1 MSEGEVRSR
10 RTVLRGRGP
19 VVDTLARLLDAEPDA
34 PVLGG
39 VDVVVV
45 VDGGAF
51 DPMPPS
57 RVGAWLAE
65 HDAEIAREVA
75 EFQPGS
81 VHRVVVVSSAVVL
94 GALPG
99 GGVHGDDAVPLTEP
113 EGTAALTAAL
123 ETHVVEAARE
133 LGVPVTVVRT
143 APVVGPGVDT
153 MITRHFEMPWLLTLR
168 GVDREWQLLH
178 VEDLAT
184 AVRTVLDHD
193 VDGSV
198 VVGTPDPLSTDAVVA
213 ASGMRRVDLPA
224 PTAFGIAER
233 LHRAGLLPASAA
245 DLALVVH
252 PWTVAPERLL
262 ALGWEPSRS
271 NEECLRELLAGVE
284 GRTALVGRRVHGRD
298 AAAFG
303 AVGAAVAFLGTAAVM
318 RQVRRR

>member
-19 VVDTLARLLDAEPDA
+19 VVDALARLLDAEA
-34 PVLGG
+34 GG
-39 VDVVVV
+39 PADGAVDVVVV

-65 HDAEIAREVA
+65 HDAQIAREVA
-75 EFQPGS
+75 EFRPGA
-81 VHRVVVVSSAVVL
+81 VHRVVVVSSAAVL
-94 GALPG
+94 GTLPH
-99 GGVHGDDAVPLTEP
+99 GGVHGDDAVPAAEP
-113 EGTAALTAAL
+113 EGTAAMTAAL
-123 ETHVVEAARE
+123 ESHVLDAAAS

-153 MITRHFEMPWLLTLR
+153 MMTRHFEMPWLLTLR
-168 GVDREWQLLH
+168 GVEREWQLLH
-178 VEDLAT
+178 VEDLAS
-184 AVRTVLDHD
+184 ALATVLEHD

-198 VVGTPDPLSTDAVVA
+198 VVGTPRPLPTAAVVA

-224 PTAFGIAER
+224 QTAFGLAQR

-252 PWTVAPERLL
+252 PWTVDPARLL
-262 ALGWEPSRS
+262 ALGWRPSRT
-271 NEECLRELLAGVE
+271 NAECLRELLAGVE

>member
-19 VVDTLARLLDAEPDA
+19 VVDTLSRILDAEPDA
-34 PVLGG
+34 PVEGV

-45 VDGGAF
+45 VDGGSF

-57 RVGAWLAE
+57 RVASWLGE
-65 HDAEIAREVA
+65 HDAQIAREVA

-81 VHRVVVVSSAVVL
+81 VHRLVVVSSAAVL
-94 GALPG
+94 GALPE
-99 GGVHGDDAVPLTEP
+99 GGVHDDTAAPP
-113 EGTAALTAAL
+113 EELGGTAALTAAL
-123 ETHVVEAARE
+123 EQHVVAAATE
-133 LGVPVTVVRT
+133 LGIPVTVVRA
-143 APVVGPGVDT
+143 APVVGPGIDT

-168 GVDREWQLLH
+168 GVEREWQLLH

-198 VVGTPDPLSTDAVVA
+198 VVGTPDPLSTHEVVA

-224 PTAFGIAER
+224 QTAFGIAER

-252 PWTVAPERLL
+252 PWTVVPERLL
-262 ALGWEPSRS
+262 ALGWEPRRT
-271 NEECLRELLAGVE
+271 NAECLRELLAGVE